1 MDCSALVTD
10 FLPATGGQRRVL
22 QGERDHHKGHKNVD
36 LLMIISEPDSPS
48 LSLAGLTVNWELAV
62 SVSFYGD

>member
-1 MDCSALVTD
+1 MDSALVTD
-10 FLPATGGQRRVL
+10 FLPATGGQSPAA
-22 QGERDHHKGHKNVD
+22 GRDHHKGYKNVD
-36 LLMIISEPDSPS
+36 LTIIISEPDSPS